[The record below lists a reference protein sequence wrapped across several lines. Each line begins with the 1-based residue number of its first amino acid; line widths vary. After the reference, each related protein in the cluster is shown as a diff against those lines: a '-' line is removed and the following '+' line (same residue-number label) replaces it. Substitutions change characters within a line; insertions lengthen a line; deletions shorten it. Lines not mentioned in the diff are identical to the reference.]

1 MLCTPQTMGMLEGT
15 AQLIPHSSPNAK
27 VVTHQGDVTGE
38 GQVKCFGQ
46 KRLLEMGSID
56 VVVNNAARRA
66 GGQILDI
73 TNEAWQHAANLN
85 VHTPFLMCKPV
96 NPSVSEP
103 HRG

>member
-1 MLCTPQTMGMLEGT
+1 MLSTRQTMGMPEGT

-27 VVTHQGDVTGE
+27 VVTHQCDGTGE
-38 GQVKCFGQ
+38 GRVESFGQ
-46 KRLLEMGSID
+46 KRLREMGSID
-56 VVVNNAARRA
+56 VVVNNAARQAR
-66 GGQILDI
+66 GQLLDI
-73 TNEAWQHAANLN
+73 TNDAGQHASNLN

>member
-1 MLCTPQTMGMLEGT
+1 MGMLEGT
-15 AQLIPHSSPNAK
+15 AQLIPHSSPNVK
-27 VVTHQGDVTGE
+27 VVTPQCGVTGG
-38 GQVKCFGQ
+38 GQVESFVQ
-46 KRLLEMGSID
+46 KGLREMGSID

-73 TNEAWQHAANLN
+73 TNEAWQHASNLN